1 MDLFRAKI
9 EQYEETKAALERDR
23 MMLERRNKEI
33 DELNR
38 TLKAEQEKAYENA
51 KRAAE
56 LEKEKAR
63 EKKEWEEKV
72 GAIEI

>member
-1 MDLFRAKI
+1 
-9 EQYEETKAALERDR
+9 

-72 GAIEI
+72 DVIEI